1 MTTVLG
7 RIQWECMYVRGGVLW
22 NGIYY
27 CLLSVIQVGSVLVD
41 IVLESLKIPNVLKS
55 IENLT

>member
-1 MTTVLG
+1 MEWHL
-7 RIQWECMYVRGGVLW
+7 
-22 NGIYY
+22 
-27 CLLSVIQVGSVLVD
+27 LLSALCVIQVGSVLVD